1 MAKDSKK
8 IDGKQIE
15 SKKTPLSQPTYAPTM
30 TLAMARKRGQFLND
44 IRQFFI
50 TRQVLEVQT
59 PLLSQAGNTDT
70 FLQSVAANVTY
81 QDQQRTYYLHTSP
94 EFAMKRL
101 LASWQVAIYQICPVF
116 RDNEIGVRH
125 NIEFTMLEWYQP
137 DYSLTE
143 LATELGELLEVLYG
157 YPVVMNHYR
166 YVDAFMD
173 FVGIHPLT
181 ASISALQAVAE
192 DRGLT
197 GFDFSIAD
205 SSLENKAASNDDSNK
220 EGNNQRNEDSRQS
233 WLDLLF
239 SHAVEPNLG
248 HDLPTLIIEYPPAT
262 AALAKT
268 ALDKDGNMVAKR
280 FELYINGIEIA
291 NAYDELADGSALRQR
306 FEQDNELRRRHNLPQ
321 MPIDEHLLASCD
333 DLIPCSG
340 IAVGVD
346 RLLMVITGATCL
358 QEVIPFPSGLA

>member
-1 MAKDSKK
+1 MTQASNSSSK
-8 IDGKQIE
+8 
-15 SKKTPLSQPTYAPTM
+15 SSYAPTM
-30 TLAMARKRGQFLND
+30 TLAMAQQRAQLMSTV
-44 IRQFFI
+44 RQFFA
-50 TRQVLEVQT
+50 THQVLEVQT

-70 FLQSVAANVTY
+70 FLQSVAAQVTY
-81 QDQQRTYYLHTSP
+81 QDKPCTYYLHTSP

-101 LASWQVAIYQICPVF
+101 LASWQVPIYQICSVF

-137 DYSLTE
+137 NYSLDDM
-143 LATELGELLEVLYG
+143 AAELGELLAALYG
-157 YPVVMNHYR
+157 HSVVMSHYR

-181 ASISALQAVAE
+181 ASLDTLQAVAE
-192 DRGLT
+192 DKGLT
-197 GFDFSIAD
+197 GFDFNSDLANTEDGEAD
-205 SSLENKAASNDDSNK
+205 I
-220 EGNNQRNEDSRQS
+220 RQS

-268 ALDKDGNMVAKR
+268 AVDKEGNTVAKR

-291 NAYDELADGSALRQR
+291 NAYDELADGPALRER
-306 FEQDNELRRRHNLPQ
+306 FERDNQLRKRHNLPQ
-321 MPIDEHLLASCD
+321 MPIDEHLLAASD
-333 DLIPCSG
+333 ALIPCSG
-340 IAVGVD
+340 IAVGID
-346 RLLMVITGATCL
+346 RLLMVITGANSL
-358 QEVIPFPSGLA
+358 EDVISFPSGLA

>member
-1 MAKDSKK
+1 MTQASNSSSKP
-8 IDGKQIE
+8 
-15 SKKTPLSQPTYAPTM
+15 SYAPTM
-30 TLAMARKRGQFLND
+30 TLAMAQQRAQLM
-44 IRQFFI
+44 ITVRQFFA
-50 TRQVLEVQT
+50 THQVLEVQT

-70 FLQSVAANVTY
+70 FLQSVAAQVTY
-81 QDQQRTYYLHTSP
+81 QDKPCTYYLHTSP

-101 LASWQVAIYQICPVF
+101 LASWQVPIYQICSVF

-137 DYSLTE
+137 NYSLDDM
-143 LATELGELLEVLYG
+143 AAELGELLAALYG
-157 YPVVMNHYR
+157 HSVVMSHYR

-181 ASISALQAVAE
+181 ASLDALQAVAE
-192 DRGLT
+192 DKSLT
-197 GFDFSIAD
+197 GFDFNSDLANTEDGEAD
-205 SSLENKAASNDDSNK
+205 I
-220 EGNNQRNEDSRQS
+220 RQS

-268 ALDKDGNMVAKR
+268 AVDKEGNTVAKR

-291 NAYDELADGSALRQR
+291 NAYDELADGQGLRER
-306 FEQDNELRRRHNLPQ
+306 FERDNQLRKRHNLPQ
-321 MPIDEHLLASCD
+321 MPIDEHLLAASD
-333 DLIPCSG
+333 ALIPCSG
-340 IAVGVD
+340 IAVGID
-346 RLLMVITGATCL
+346 RLLMVITGANSL
-358 QEVIPFPSGLA
+358 EDVISFPSGLA

>member
-1 MAKDSKK
+1 M
-8 IDGKQIE
+8 
-15 SKKTPLSQPTYAPTM
+15 SQSSSTSSHQPNYAPTM
-30 TLAMARKRGQFLND
+30 TLAMAQQRAKFIGD
-44 IRQFFI
+44 IRQFFAS
-50 TRQVLEVQT
+50 RQVLEVQT

-70 FLQSVAANVTY
+70 FLQSVAAHVTY
-81 QDQQRTYYLHTSP
+81 QDRPRTYYLHTSP

-101 LASWQVAIYQICPVF
+101 LASWQVPIYQICPVF

-137 DYSLTE
+137 NYSLDDM
-143 LATELGELLEVLYG
+143 AGELNELLTALYG
-157 YPVVMNHYR
+157 HPMVMSHYR

-181 ASISALQAVAE
+181 ASLSALQAVAE
-192 DRGLT
+192 DRGLI
-197 GFDFSIAD
+197 GFDFNDA
-205 SSLENKAASNDDSNK
+205 DDSEAN
-220 EGNNQRNEDSRQS
+220 RRQN

-268 ALDKDGNMVAKR
+268 ALDKEGNKIAKR

-291 NAYDELADGSALRQR
+291 NAYDELADGPALRAR
-306 FEQDNELRRRHNLPQ
+306 FEQDNQLRHRHGLPK
-321 MPIDEHLLASCD
+321 MPIDEHLVAASD

-346 RLLMVITGATCL
+346 RLLMVITGAKTL
-358 QEVIPFPSGLA
+358 EEVIAFPSGQA

>member
-1 MAKDSKK
+1 MTQASNSSSKP
-8 IDGKQIE
+8 
-15 SKKTPLSQPTYAPTM
+15 SYAPTM
-30 TLAMARKRGQFLND
+30 TLAMAQQRAQLMST
-44 IRQFFI
+44 IRQFFA
-50 TRQVLEVQT
+50 THQVLEVQT

-70 FLQSVAANVTY
+70 FLQSVAAQVTY
-81 QDQQRTYYLHTSP
+81 QDKPCTYYLHTSP

-101 LASWQVAIYQICPVF
+101 LASWQVPIYQICSVF

-137 DYSLTE
+137 NYSLDDM
-143 LATELGELLEVLYG
+143 AAELGELLAALYG
-157 YPVVMNHYR
+157 HSVVMSHYR

-181 ASISALQAVAE
+181 ASLDALQAVAE
-192 DRGLT
+192 DKGLT
-197 GFDFSIAD
+197 GFDFNSDLDNTEDGEAD
-205 SSLENKAASNDDSNK
+205 I
-220 EGNNQRNEDSRQS
+220 RQS

-268 ALDKDGNMVAKR
+268 AVDKEGNTVAKR

-291 NAYDELADGSALRQR
+291 NAYDELADGQALRER
-306 FEQDNELRRRHNLPQ
+306 FERDNQLRKRHNLPQ
-321 MPIDEHLLASCD
+321 MPIDEHLLAASD
-333 DLIPCSG
+333 ALIPCSG
-340 IAVGVD
+340 IAVGID
-346 RLLMVITGATCL
+346 RLLMVITGANSL
-358 QEVIPFPSGLA
+358 EDVISFPSGLA

>member
-1 MAKDSKK
+1 MSKANN
-8 IDGKQIE
+8 QSL
-15 SKKTPLSQPTYAPTM
+15 SKPSYAPTM
-30 TLAMARKRGQFLND
+30 TLAMAQQRAQLMSV
-44 IRQFFI
+44 IRQFFA

-70 FLQSVAANVTY
+70 FLQSVAAQVTY
-81 QDQQRTYYLHTSP
+81 QDKPCTYYLHTSP

-101 LASWQVAIYQICPVF
+101 LASWQVPMYQICPVF
-116 RDNEIGVRH
+116 RDNEIGARH

-137 DYSLTE
+137 NYNLDD
-143 LATELGELLEVLYG
+143 LASELGDLLEMLYG
-157 YPVVMNHYR
+157 HPIVLSHYR

-181 ASISALQAVAE
+181 ASLEALQAVAE
-192 DRGLT
+192 DKGLT
-197 GFDFSIAD
+197 GFDFNNVES
-205 SSLENKAASNDDSNK
+205 
-220 EGNNQRNEDSRQS
+220 GNTNSEQDIRQS

-268 ALDKDGNMVAKR
+268 AVDKEGNKVAKR
-280 FELYINGIEIA
+280 FELYIKGIEIA
-291 NAYDELADGSALRQR
+291 NAYDELADGQALKKR
-306 FEQDNELRRRHNLPQ
+306 FEHDNQLRKRHNLPQ
-321 MPIDEHLLASCD
+321 MPMDEHLIAASD

-340 IAVGVD
+340 IAVGLD
-346 RLLMVITGATCL
+346 RLLMVLTGATSL
-358 QEVIPFPSGLA
+358 EEVIPFPSGLA

>member
-1 MAKDSKK
+1 MTQASNSSSKP
-8 IDGKQIE
+8 
-15 SKKTPLSQPTYAPTM
+15 SYAPTM
-30 TLAMARKRGQFLND
+30 TLAMAQQRAQLMSTV
-44 IRQFFI
+44 RQFFA
-50 TRQVLEVQT
+50 THQVLEVQT

-70 FLQSVAANVTY
+70 FLQSVAAQVTY
-81 QDQQRTYYLHTSP
+81 QDKPCTYYLHTSP

-101 LASWQVAIYQICPVF
+101 LASWQVPIYQICSVF

-137 DYSLTE
+137 NYSLDDM
-143 LATELGELLEVLYG
+143 AAELGELLAELYG
-157 YPVVMNHYR
+157 HSVVMSHYR

-181 ASISALQAVAE
+181 ASLDALQAVAE
-192 DRGLT
+192 DKGLT
-197 GFDFSIAD
+197 GFDFNSDLDNTEDGEAD
-205 SSLENKAASNDDSNK
+205 I
-220 EGNNQRNEDSRQS
+220 RQS

-268 ALDKDGNMVAKR
+268 AVDKEGNTVAKR

-291 NAYDELADGSALRQR
+291 NAYDELADGQALRER
-306 FEQDNELRRRHNLPQ
+306 FERDNQLRKRHNLPQ
-321 MPIDEHLLASCD
+321 MPIDEHLLAASD
-333 DLIPCSG
+333 ALIPCSG
-340 IAVGVD
+340 IAVGID
-346 RLLMVITGATCL
+346 RLLMVITGANSL
-358 QEVIPFPSGLA
+358 EDVISFPSGLA

>member
-1 MAKDSKK
+1 MTQASNSSSKP
-8 IDGKQIE
+8 
-15 SKKTPLSQPTYAPTM
+15 SYAPTM
-30 TLAMARKRGQFLND
+30 TLAMAQQRAQLMSTV
-44 IRQFFI
+44 RQFFA
-50 TRQVLEVQT
+50 THQVLEVQT

-70 FLQSVAANVTY
+70 FLQSVAAQVTY
-81 QDQQRTYYLHTSP
+81 QDNPYTYYLHTSP

-101 LASWQVAIYQICPVF
+101 LASWQVPIYQICSVF

-137 DYSLTE
+137 NYSLDDM
-143 LATELGELLEVLYG
+143 AAELGELLAALYG
-157 YPVVMNHYR
+157 HSVVMSHYR

-181 ASISALQAVAE
+181 ASLDALQAVAE
-192 DRGLT
+192 DKGLT
-197 GFDFSIAD
+197 GFDFNSDLANTEDGEAD
-205 SSLENKAASNDDSNK
+205 I
-220 EGNNQRNEDSRQS
+220 RQS

-268 ALDKDGNMVAKR
+268 AVDKEGNTVAKR

-291 NAYDELADGSALRQR
+291 NAYDELADGQALRER
-306 FEQDNELRRRHNLPQ
+306 FEQDNQLRKRHNLPQ
-321 MPIDEHLLASCD
+321 MPIDEHLLAASD
-333 DLIPCSG
+333 ALIPCSG
-340 IAVGVD
+340 IAVGID
-346 RLLMVITGATCL
+346 RLLMVITGANSL
-358 QEVIPFPSGLA
+358 EDVISFPSGLA

>member
-1 MAKDSKK
+1 M
-8 IDGKQIE
+8 
-15 SKKTPLSQPTYAPTM
+15 SQSSSTSSHQPNYAPTM
-30 TLAMARKRGQFLND
+30 TLAMAQQRAKFIGD
-44 IRQFFI
+44 IRQFFAS
-50 TRQVLEVQT
+50 RQVLEVQT

-70 FLQSVAANVTY
+70 FLQSVAAHVTY
-81 QDQQRTYYLHTSP
+81 QDRPSTYYLHTSP

-101 LASWQVAIYQICPVF
+101 LASWQVPIYQICPVF

-137 DYSLTE
+137 NYSLDDM
-143 LATELGELLEVLYG
+143 AGELNELLTALYG
-157 YPVVMNHYR
+157 HPMVMSHYR

-181 ASISALQAVAE
+181 ASLSALQAVAE
-192 DRGLT
+192 DRGLI
-197 GFDFSIAD
+197 GFDFNDA
-205 SSLENKAASNDDSNK
+205 DDSEAN
-220 EGNNQRNEDSRQS
+220 RRQN

-268 ALDKDGNMVAKR
+268 ALDKEGNTIAKR

-291 NAYDELADGSALRQR
+291 NAYDELADGPALRAR
-306 FEQDNELRRRHNLPQ
+306 FEQDNQLRHRHGLPK
-321 MPIDEHLLASCD
+321 MPIDEHLVAASD

-346 RLLMVITGATCL
+346 RLLMVITGAKTL
-358 QEVIPFPSGLA
+358 EEVIAFPSGQA

>member
-1 MAKDSKK
+1 MNQASNP
-8 IDGKQIE
+8 
-15 SKKTPLSQPTYAPTM
+15 SAYQPSYAPTM
-30 TLAMARKRGQFLND
+30 TLTMAQQRAQFMNG

-50 TRQVLEVQT
+50 NRQVLEVQT

-70 FLQSVAANVTY
+70 FLQSVAAQVTY
-81 QDQQRTYYLHTSP
+81 QDKPCTYYLHTSP

-101 LASWQVAIYQICPVF
+101 LASWQVPIYQICPVF

-137 DYSLTE
+137 NYSLADMAGE
-143 LATELGELLEVLYG
+143 VGELLEMLYG

-181 ASISALQAVAE
+181 ASLTALEAVAE
-192 DRGLT
+192 DQGLT
-197 GFDFSIAD
+197 GFDFNSEANSANDSEAD
-205 SSLENKAASNDDSNK
+205 
-220 EGNNQRNEDSRQS
+220 RRQS

-268 ALDKDGNMVAKR
+268 ALDKEGNEIAKR

-291 NAYDELADGSALRQR
+291 NAYDELADGQALRAR
-306 FEQDNELRRRHNLPQ
+306 FEKDNQLRQRHNLPP
-321 MPIDEHLLASCD
+321 MPIDGHLIRAAD

-340 IAVGVD
+340 IAVGLD
-346 RLLMVITGATCL
+346 RLLMVITGASSL
-358 QEVIPFPSGLA
+358 EDVIPFPSGLA

>member
-1 MAKDSKK
+1 MTQASNSSSKP
-8 IDGKQIE
+8 
-15 SKKTPLSQPTYAPTM
+15 SYAPTL
-30 TLAMARKRGQFLND
+30 TLAMAQQRAQLMST
-44 IRQFFI
+44 IRQFFA
-50 TRQVLEVQT
+50 THQVLEVQT

-70 FLQSVAANVTY
+70 FLQSVAAQVTY
-81 QDQQRTYYLHTSP
+81 QDKPCTYYLHTSP

-101 LASWQVAIYQICPVF
+101 LASWQVPIYQICSVF

-137 DYSLTE
+137 NYSLDDM
-143 LATELGELLEVLYG
+143 AAELGELLAALYEHS
-157 YPVVMNHYR
+157 VVMSHYR

-181 ASISALQAVAE
+181 ASLDALQAVAE
-192 DRGLT
+192 DKGLT
-197 GFDFSIAD
+197 GFDFNSDLANTEDGEAD
-205 SSLENKAASNDDSNK
+205 I
-220 EGNNQRNEDSRQS
+220 RQS

-268 ALDKDGNMVAKR
+268 AVDKEGNTVAKR

-291 NAYDELADGSALRQR
+291 NAYDELADGQALRER
-306 FEQDNELRRRHNLPQ
+306 FEQDNQLRKRHNLPQ
-321 MPIDEHLLASCD
+321 MPIDEHLLAASD
-333 DLIPCSG
+333 ALIPCSG
-340 IAVGVD
+340 IAVGID
-346 RLLMVITGATCL
+346 RLLMVITGANSL
-358 QEVIPFPSGLA
+358 EDVISFPSGLA

>member
-1 MAKDSKK
+1 MSQSTRSFAKPDTKPS
-8 IDGKQIE
+8 
-15 SKKTPLSQPTYAPTM
+15 YAPTM
-30 TLAMARKRGQFLND
+30 TLAMARQRAQFMGD
-44 IRQFFI
+44 IRQFFNK
-50 TRQVLEVQT
+50 RQVLEVQT

-70 FLQSVAANVTY
+70 FLQSVAAQVTY
-81 QDQQRTYYLHTSP
+81 QDRPRTYYLHTSP

-101 LASWQVAIYQICPVF
+101 LASWQMPIYQICPVF

-137 DYSLTE
+137 NYSLADM
-143 LATELGELLEVLYG
+143 ATELGELLEALYG
-157 YPVVMNHYR
+157 YSIVMNHYR

-181 ASISALQAVAE
+181 ASLATLQAVAE
-192 DRGLT
+192 DKGLT
-197 GFDFSIAD
+197 GFNF
-205 SSLENKAASNDDSNK
+205 
-220 EGNNQRNEDSRQS
+220 NNVESVTTNSEEDIRQS

-239 SHAVEPNLG
+239 SHVVEPNLG

-268 ALDKDGNMVAKR
+268 ALDKDGNKVAKR

-291 NAYDELADGSALRQR
+291 NAYDELADGQALRMR
-306 FEQDNELRRRHNLPQ
+306 FEQDNQLRQRHNLPV
-321 MPIDEHLLASCD
+321 MPIDEHLLAASN

-340 IAVGVD
+340 IAVGLD
-346 RLLMVITGATCL
+346 RLLMVITGADRV
-358 QEVIPFPSGLA
+358 EDVIPFPSGLA

>member
-1 MAKDSKK
+1 M
-8 IDGKQIE
+8 
-15 SKKTPLSQPTYAPTM
+15 SQSSSTSSHKPNYAPTM
-30 TLAMARKRGQFLND
+30 TLAMAQQRAKFIGD
-44 IRQFFI
+44 IRQFF
-50 TRQVLEVQT
+50 TSRQVLEVQT

-81 QDQQRTYYLHTSP
+81 QDRPRTYYLHTSP

-101 LASWQVAIYQICPVF
+101 LASWQVPIYQICPVF

-137 DYSLTE
+137 NYSLDDM
-143 LATELGELLEVLYG
+143 AGELNELLTALYG
-157 YPVVMNHYR
+157 HPMVMSHYR

-181 ASISALQAVAE
+181 ASLSALQAVAE
-192 DRGLT
+192 DRGLI
-197 GFDFSIAD
+197 GFDFNDA
-205 SSLENKAASNDDSNK
+205 DDSEAN
-220 EGNNQRNEDSRQS
+220 RRQS

-268 ALDKDGNMVAKR
+268 ALDKDDNTIAKR

-291 NAYDELADGSALRQR
+291 NAYDELADGPALRAR
-306 FEQDNELRRRHNLPQ
+306 FEQDNQLRQRHGLPQ
-321 MPIDEHLLASCD
+321 MPIDEHLLAASD

-346 RLLMVITGATCL
+346 RLLMVITGAKTL
-358 QEVIPFPSGLA
+358 EEVIAFPSGQA

>member
-1 MAKDSKK
+1 MTQASNSSSKP
-8 IDGKQIE
+8 
-15 SKKTPLSQPTYAPTM
+15 SYAPTM
-30 TLAMARKRGQFLND
+30 TLAMAQQRAQLMSTV
-44 IRQFFI
+44 RQFFA
-50 TRQVLEVQT
+50 THQVLEVQT

-70 FLQSVAANVTY
+70 FLQSVAAQVTY
-81 QDQQRTYYLHTSP
+81 QDKPCTYYLHTSP

-101 LASWQVAIYQICPVF
+101 LASWQVPIYQICSVF

-137 DYSLTE
+137 NYSLDDM
-143 LATELGELLEVLYG
+143 AAELGELLAALYG
-157 YPVVMNHYR
+157 HSVVMSHYR

-181 ASISALQAVAE
+181 ASLDALQAVAE
-192 DRGLT
+192 DKGLT
-197 GFDFSIAD
+197 GFDFNSDLANTEDGEAD
-205 SSLENKAASNDDSNK
+205 I
-220 EGNNQRNEDSRQS
+220 RQS

-268 ALDKDGNMVAKR
+268 AVDKEGNTVAKR

-291 NAYDELADGSALRQR
+291 NAYDELADGQALRER
-306 FEQDNELRRRHNLPQ
+306 FEQDNHLRKRHNLPQ
-321 MPIDEHLLASCD
+321 MPIDEHLLAASD
-333 DLIPCSG
+333 ALIPCSG
-340 IAVGVD
+340 IAVGID
-346 RLLMVITGATCL
+346 RLLMVITGANSL
-358 QEVIPFPSGLA
+358 EDVISFPSGLA

>member
-1 MAKDSKK
+1 M
-8 IDGKQIE
+8 
-15 SKKTPLSQPTYAPTM
+15 SQSSSTSSNQPNYAPTM
-30 TLAMARKRGQFLND
+30 TLAMAQQRAKFIGD

-50 TRQVLEVQT
+50 SRQVLEVQT

-70 FLQSVAANVTY
+70 FLQSVAAHVTY
-81 QDQQRTYYLHTSP
+81 QDRPSTYYLHTSP

-101 LASWQVAIYQICPVF
+101 LASWQVPIYQICPVF
-116 RDNEIGVRH
+116 RDNEIGLRH

-137 DYSLTE
+137 NYSLDDM
-143 LATELGELLEVLYG
+143 AGELNELLTALYG
-157 YPVVMNHYR
+157 HPMVMSHYR

-181 ASISALQAVAE
+181 ASLSALQAVAE
-192 DRGLT
+192 DRGLI
-197 GFDFSIAD
+197 GFDFNDA
-205 SSLENKAASNDDSNK
+205 DDSEAN
-220 EGNNQRNEDSRQS
+220 RRQS

-268 ALDKDGNMVAKR
+268 ALDKEGNKIAKR

-291 NAYDELADGSALRQR
+291 NAYDELTDGPALRAR
-306 FEQDNELRRRHNLPQ
+306 FEQDNQLRQRHGLPK
-321 MPIDEHLLASCD
+321 MPIDEHLIAASD
-333 DLIPCSG
+333 NLIPCSG

-346 RLLMVITGATCL
+346 RLLMVITGAKTL
-358 QEVIPFPSGLA
+358 EEVIAFPSGQA

>member
-1 MAKDSKK
+1 MTQESNSSSKP
-8 IDGKQIE
+8 
-15 SKKTPLSQPTYAPTM
+15 SYAPTM
-30 TLAMARKRGQFLND
+30 TLAMAQQRAQLM
-44 IRQFFI
+44 ITVRQFFA
-50 TRQVLEVQT
+50 THQVLEVQT

-70 FLQSVAANVTY
+70 FLQSVAAQVTY
-81 QDQQRTYYLHTSP
+81 QDKPCTYYLHTSP

-101 LASWQVAIYQICPVF
+101 LASWQVPIYQICSVF

-137 DYSLTE
+137 NYSLDDM
-143 LATELGELLEVLYG
+143 AAELGELLAALYG
-157 YPVVMNHYR
+157 HSVVMSHYR

-181 ASISALQAVAE
+181 ASLDALQAVAE
-192 DRGLT
+192 DKGLT
-197 GFDFSIAD
+197 GFDFNSDLANTEDGEAD
-205 SSLENKAASNDDSNK
+205 I
-220 EGNNQRNEDSRQS
+220 RQS

-268 ALDKDGNMVAKR
+268 AVDKEGNTVAKR

-291 NAYDELADGSALRQR
+291 NAYDELADGQALRER
-306 FEQDNELRRRHNLPQ
+306 FEQDNQLRKRHNLPQ
-321 MPIDEHLLASCD
+321 MPIDEHLLAASD
-333 DLIPCSG
+333 ALIPCSG
-340 IAVGVD
+340 IAVGID
-346 RLLMVITGATCL
+346 RLLMVITGANSL
-358 QEVIPFPSGLA
+358 EDVISFPSGLA

>member
-1 MAKDSKK
+1 MTQASNSSSKP
-8 IDGKQIE
+8 
-15 SKKTPLSQPTYAPTM
+15 SYAPTM
-30 TLAMARKRGQFLND
+30 TLAMAQQRAQLMSTV
-44 IRQFFI
+44 RQFFA
-50 TRQVLEVQT
+50 THQVLEVQT

-70 FLQSVAANVTY
+70 FLQSVAAQVTY
-81 QDQQRTYYLHTSP
+81 QDKHCTYYLHTSP

-101 LASWQVAIYQICPVF
+101 LASWQVPIYQICSVF

-137 DYSLTE
+137 NYSLDDM
-143 LATELGELLEVLYG
+143 AAELGELLAALYG
-157 YPVVMNHYR
+157 HSVVMSHYR

-181 ASISALQAVAE
+181 ASLDALQAVAE
-192 DRGLT
+192 DKGLT
-197 GFDFSIAD
+197 GFDFNSDLDNTEDGEAD
-205 SSLENKAASNDDSNK
+205 I
-220 EGNNQRNEDSRQS
+220 RQS

-268 ALDKDGNMVAKR
+268 AVDKEGNTVAKR

-291 NAYDELADGSALRQR
+291 NAYDELADGQALRER
-306 FEQDNELRRRHNLPQ
+306 FEQDNQLRKRHNLPQ
-321 MPIDEHLLASCD
+321 MPIDEHLLAASD
-333 DLIPCSG
+333 ALIPCSG
-340 IAVGVD
+340 IAVGID
-346 RLLMVITGATCL
+346 RLLMVITGANSL
-358 QEVIPFPSGLA
+358 EDVISFPSGLA

>member
-1 MAKDSKK
+1 
-8 IDGKQIE
+8 
-15 SKKTPLSQPTYAPTM
+15 M
-30 TLAMARKRGQFLND
+30 TLAMAQQRAKFIGD
-44 IRQFFI
+44 IRQFF
-50 TRQVLEVQT
+50 TSRQVLEVQT

-70 FLQSVAANVTY
+70 FLQSVAAHVTY
-81 QDQQRTYYLHTSP
+81 QDRPRTYYLHTSP

-101 LASWQVAIYQICPVF
+101 LASWQVPIYQICPVF

-137 DYSLTE
+137 NYSLDDM
-143 LATELGELLEVLYG
+143 AGELNELLTALYG
-157 YPVVMNHYR
+157 HPMVMSHYR

-181 ASISALQAVAE
+181 ASLSALQAVAE
-192 DRGLT
+192 DRGLI
-197 GFDFSIAD
+197 GFDFNDA
-205 SSLENKAASNDDSNK
+205 DDSEAN
-220 EGNNQRNEDSRQS
+220 RRQS

-268 ALDKDGNMVAKR
+268 ALDKEGNKIAKR

-291 NAYDELADGSALRQR
+291 NAYDELADGPALRAR
-306 FEQDNELRRRHNLPQ
+306 FEQDNQLRHRHGLPK
-321 MPIDEHLLASCD
+321 MPIDEHLIAASD

-346 RLLMVITGATCL
+346 RLLMVITGAKTL
-358 QEVIPFPSGLA
+358 EEVIAFPSGQA

>member
-1 MAKDSKK
+1 MTQASNSSSKP
-8 IDGKQIE
+8 
-15 SKKTPLSQPTYAPTM
+15 SYAPTM
-30 TLAMARKRGQFLND
+30 TLSMAQQRAQLMST
-44 IRQFFI
+44 IRQFFA
-50 TRQVLEVQT
+50 THQVLEVQT

-70 FLQSVAANVTY
+70 FLQSVAAQVTY
-81 QDQQRTYYLHTSP
+81 QDKPCTYYLHTSP

-101 LASWQVAIYQICPVF
+101 LASWQVPIYQICSVF

-137 DYSLTE
+137 NYSLDDM
-143 LATELGELLEVLYG
+143 AAELGELLAALYG
-157 YPVVMNHYR
+157 HSVVMSHYR

-181 ASISALQAVAE
+181 ASLDALQAVAE
-192 DRGLT
+192 DKGLT
-197 GFDFSIAD
+197 GFDFNSDLANTEDGEAD
-205 SSLENKAASNDDSNK
+205 I
-220 EGNNQRNEDSRQS
+220 RQS

-268 ALDKDGNMVAKR
+268 AVDKEGNTVAKR

-291 NAYDELADGSALRQR
+291 NAYDELADGQALRER
-306 FEQDNELRRRHNLPQ
+306 FEQDNQLRKRHNLPQ
-321 MPIDEHLLASCD
+321 MPIDEHLLAASD
-333 DLIPCSG
+333 ALIPCSG
-340 IAVGVD
+340 IAVGID
-346 RLLMVITGATCL
+346 RLLMVITGANSL
-358 QEVIPFPSGLA
+358 EDVISFPSGLA

>member
-1 MAKDSKK
+1 MTQASNSSSKP
-8 IDGKQIE
+8 
-15 SKKTPLSQPTYAPTM
+15 SYAPTM
-30 TLAMARKRGQFLND
+30 TLAMAQQRAQLMSTV
-44 IRQFFI
+44 RQFFA
-50 TRQVLEVQT
+50 THQVLEVQT

-70 FLQSVAANVTY
+70 FLQSVAAQVTY
-81 QDQQRTYYLHTSP
+81 QDKPCTYYLHTSP

-101 LASWQVAIYQICPVF
+101 LASWQVPIYQICSVF

-137 DYSLTE
+137 NYSLDDM
-143 LATELGELLEVLYG
+143 AAELGELLAALYG
-157 YPVVMNHYR
+157 HSVVMSHYR

-181 ASISALQAVAE
+181 ASLDTLQAVAE
-192 DRGLT
+192 DKGLT
-197 GFDFSIAD
+197 GFDFNSDLDNTEDGEAD
-205 SSLENKAASNDDSNK
+205 I
-220 EGNNQRNEDSRQS
+220 RQS

-268 ALDKDGNMVAKR
+268 AVDKEGNTVAKR

-291 NAYDELADGSALRQR
+291 NAYDELADGQALRER
-306 FEQDNELRRRHNLPQ
+306 FERDNQLRKRHNLPQ
-321 MPIDEHLLASCD
+321 MPIDEHLLAASD
-333 DLIPCSG
+333 ALIPCSG
-340 IAVGVD
+340 IAVGID
-346 RLLMVITGATCL
+346 RLLMVITGANSL
-358 QEVIPFPSGLA
+358 EDVISFPSGLA